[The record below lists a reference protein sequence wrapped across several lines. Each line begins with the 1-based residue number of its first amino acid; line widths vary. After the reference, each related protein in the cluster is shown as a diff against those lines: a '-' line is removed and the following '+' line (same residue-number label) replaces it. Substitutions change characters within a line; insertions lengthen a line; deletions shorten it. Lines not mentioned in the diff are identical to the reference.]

1 MVWGRC
7 LKVTLQTRVLKN
19 FRPCRWSCAE
29 GLGLACADLGER
41 TPIGVKENFVREVFK
56 VKDNDRE
63 PINEWKTL
71 IIFSI
76 FTLFTFSRLSFA
88 KVLTQTRCGKYWR
101 SSGPDNFC
109 LGNSPPSETA
119 AHVEVPPVLKNK
131 MILSY
136 CYVMWLR
143 TNSIFLNDLKNIYKK
158 TRFINSFDSSAIRH
172 LAFYNCVPNFY
183 GI

>member
-7 LKVTLQTRVLKN
+7 LKVTLQTCVLKN
-19 FRPCRWSCAE
+19 FHPCQWSCAE
-29 GLGLACADLGER
+29 S
-41 TPIGVKENFVREVFK
+41 FK

-131 MILSY
+131 KILSY

-158 TRFINSFDSSAIRH
+158 NDLLILLIVLLSAIWLFIIVSLTFMEYRFN
-172 LAFYNCVPNFY
+172 LYF
-183 GI
+183 GIKIY